1 MGELLDRDLSEE
13 EIVAEV
19 NADYAEKYGFADV
32 EDYTFKA
39 EKGLNEEKILLRSNR
54 DLIIHP
60 FYASSAVPC
69 FSRIQ
74 S

>member
-39 EKGLNEEKILLRSNR
+39 EKGLNEEKNSRYVADER
-54 DLIIHP
+54 RARMDARH
-60 FYASSAVPC
+60 SS
-69 FSRIQ
+69 
-74 S
+74 